1 MSNKYNIIATKLVN
15 SIAEDISMLNKIENA
30 THKINTAKTEYTARK
45 WRHKRAGHLAAIS
58 RSL

>member
-1 MSNKYNIIATKLVN
+1 MSKYTVITTKLMN
-15 SIAEDISMLNKIENA
+15 SIAADISTLNVIENA

>member
-1 MSNKYNIIATKLVN
+1 MSKYTVITTKLMN
-15 SIAEDISMLNKIENA
+15 SIAADISTLNVIENA

-58 RSL
+58 RSI